1 MFFVDDIEY
10 VEDVNLIKGNQ
21 EAFHWSKLLILVF
34 DLLQDWDQ
42 MKDEEIISTDS
53 FLERYMVS
61 QKNYLRKMVIEGHC
75 TLKGVIAVYLKGRFL
90 GHPVYSI
97 LTSSIF
103 KLNTYKNERQVKV

>member
-61 QKNYLRKMVIEGHC
+61 QKNYLWKMVI
-75 TLKGVIAVYLKGRFL
+75 
-90 GHPVYSI
+90 
-97 LTSSIF
+97 
-103 KLNTYKNERQVKV
+103 